1 MTSRKVAQSI
11 GKPTASP
18 HTQGNEALAEFHSHV
33 TRHEPFP
40 DGHNQAFKTV
50 LISLHQK
57 WWLNIYYTTTHL
69 KRVFQQHTTSCPAP
83 KAISYKYEKTKVRK
97 ID

>member
-69 KRVFQQHTTSCPAP
+69 KKSLPATHHQLSSS
-83 KAISYKYEKTKVRK
+83 KGNILQ
-97 ID
+97 I